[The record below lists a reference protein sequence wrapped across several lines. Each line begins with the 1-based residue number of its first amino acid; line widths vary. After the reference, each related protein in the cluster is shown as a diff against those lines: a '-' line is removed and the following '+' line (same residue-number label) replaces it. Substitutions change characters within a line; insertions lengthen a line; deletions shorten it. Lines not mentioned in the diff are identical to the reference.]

1 MIEVQIN
8 KTNAVSFS
16 ELAPNLCRY
25 HFAAKQ
31 HDHYFK
37 RAPSIA
43 FAIARTLLRNV
54 FRKGQVQQIQ
64 VSFIFGEGN
73 SLNFKN
79 DSFLYIRCK

>member
-1 MIEVQIN
+1 VCDLTFEELSIAREQMIEVQIN

-64 VSFIFGEGN
+64 G
-73 SLNFKN
+73 
-79 DSFLYIRCK
+79 

>member
-1 MIEVQIN
+1 MIEVQIT

-16 ELAPNLCRY
+16 ELANLCRY

-64 VSFIFGEGN
+64 VSFIFVKE
-73 SLNFKN
+73 
-79 DSFLYIRCK
+79 IV